1 MSKNVYEAV
10 RAKLRAEG
18 QKAVATIELLLT
30 KPTAFPNNTNIVE
43 EISRLALHLVQA
55 EGALLTFEQYFS
67 QLYMP
72 PPAPPRPPDDEIKV
86 VTPEMSPT
94 LRRELESQAL
104 RASATKK
111 DPPQKKRKNKKRDE

>member
-18 QKAVATIELLLT
+18 QKSIATIELLLT
-30 KPTAFPNNTNIVE
+30 QPTAFPNNTNIVE
-43 EISRLALHLVQA
+43 EIARLALHLVQS

-67 QLYMP
+67 PLY
-72 PPAPPRPPDDEIKV
+72 APPRAPGPPSPQAELPKTPPKI

-94 LRRELESQAL
+94 YKQSIAVQEA
-104 RASATKK
+104 K
-111 DPPQKKRKNKKRDE
+111 KKRKQRKKSDD